1 MLNLIRRAFGAVGFF
16 GMIYLFCVLVNLT
29 RRDPWLEGLMMF
41 CFMIAVGFV
50 IAIFAGFCW
59 LLFGE

>member
-1 MLNLIRRAFGAVGFF
+1 
-16 GMIYLFCVLVNLT
+16 MIYLFCVLVNLT